1 MYLFWLFSIT
11 HSYFLLVLNRTFGVA
26 FTNKCHVIIE
36 HVPQA
41 IERTGKSLFL
51 SSEQVVEA
59 THKKF
64 SVFWERFKVL
74 ELEREKHGDQ
84 LLACVLEF
92 NACNFLNKLKK
103 HIESIHVNVHYPCKQ
118 CE

>member
-1 MYLFWLFSIT
+1 MAKSPWNGSQHADNVT
-11 HSYFLLVLNRTFGVA
+11 S
-26 FTNKCHVIIE
+26 VIIGSK
-36 HVPQA
+36 HTDNVTSV
-41 IERTGKSLFL
+41 IIGLFICT
-51 SSEQVVEA
+51 EQVVEA
-59 THKKF
+59 THQKF